1 MTIIFDLL
9 DNHPKYINQLRELY
23 WNEWSISLKKE
34 FHIEHFY
41 EYNLCNKNKYY
52 IALENENLIGSIALS
67 PADLDDTDTHVNLT
81 PWLSYVY
88 ILSEYRNKGISSLMI
103 KWFLEKEK
111 IRPMYLWCK
120 PYLETFYKKFGA
132 EIIEKRED
140 ITIMIIL

>member
-9 DNHPKYINQLRELY
+9 DNHPEYIDKLRELY
-23 WNEWSISLKKE
+23 WNEWSTSIKKE
-34 FHIEHFY
+34 LNIEHFN

-52 IALENENLIGSIALS
+52 IALENENLVGSIALYTYY
-67 PADLDDTDTHVNLT
+67 LDDTYIHSLS
-81 PWLSYVY
+81 WLSYVY
-88 ILSEYRNKGISSLMI
+88 ILSEYRNKGIASLMI

-111 IRPMYLWCK
+111 SRPMYLWCK

-132 EIIEKRED
+132 EIIDKKED